1 MLLPKSELYQILGV
15 TKIMQARR
23 EWLEEDIKDYFEFY
37 FEHNHNGIE
46 YFVFSR
52 VSKESLSS
60 SKSYKLMNNNL
71 NVMNEISPEYLL
83 ASEEEIKAYELVKKK
98 LPFLNGTT
106 SSTSHLM
113 GILMSSLASGV
124 IGVNDIF

>member
-1 MLLPKSELYQILGV
+1 MLLSKQELYQILGV

-37 FEHNHNGIE
+37 FELSHGGIE

-52 VSKESLSS
+52 VNKESLSS
-60 SKSYKLMNNNL
+60 SKSYKVMSNNL
-71 NVMNEISPEYLL
+71 DVMDELNPEYLF
-83 ASEEEIKAYELVKKK
+83 ASEEERKSYEFVKKK
-98 LPFLNGTT
+98 FPFLNGTT

-124 IGVNDIF
+124 VCVNDIF